1 MYETLEIPR
10 FVGQTISEPGE
21 VGGWGGEWWDEG
33 SIDFEKMY
41 TLYILEMHIGK
52 KRILHI
58 ILVHCPKKFTHV
70 QWAKRKVKCN
80 TFLISSIWNHLFIIF
95 LHFKFL
101 SYHYFNGF
109 CFHILS
115 MFTFF
120 LII

>member
-1 MYETLEIPR
+1 MRRWKFHDLLGRPFLR
-10 FVGQTISEPGE
+10 QAK
-21 VGGWGGEWWDEG
+21 WGGGREWWDEG

-58 ILVHCPKKFTHV
+58 ILVHRPKKFTHV
-70 QWAKRKVKCN
+70 QWAKKKKVKCN

-120 LII
+120 LIT